1 MMMMDDKHVMTML
14 VDNEPGVLSRVA
26 GLFSGKGFNI
36 ESLNTGPT
44 VNPEVSRIT
53 VVTKANPPVLEQI
66 EKQLRKLVNV
76 IKLRSLNGPNA
87 VRRELVL
94 ICVQARADQR
104 AEVLRIVDI
113 FRGKI
118 VDAGLEHFIIE
129 VTGDEDKIQALL
141 NLLKPIGIKKLART
155 GPIGLIR
162 EPT

>member
-1 MMMMDDKHVMTML
+1 MAEDKHVMTML
-14 VDNEPGVLSRVA
+14 VDNQPGVTSRVT

-36 ESLNTGPT
+36 ESIRGSPT
-44 VNPEVSRIT
+44 NDPDVSRIT
-53 VVTKANPPVLEQI
+53 IVTQANPPVIEQI

-76 IKLRSLNGPNA
+76 IKLRSLNGPKS
-87 VRRELVL
+87 VRRELAL
-94 ICVQARADQR
+94 ICVHAKAEQR

-129 VTGDEDKIQALL
+129 VTGEEAKIQAVL

-155 GPIGLIR
+155 GMIGLIR
-162 EPT
+162 EPK

>member
-1 MMMMDDKHVMTML
+1 VT
-14 VDNEPGVLSRVA
+14 

-36 ESLNTGPT
+36 ESICGSPT
-44 VNPEVSRIT
+44 NDPNVSRIT
-53 VVTKANPPVLEQI
+53 IVTRANPPVIEQI

-76 IKLRSLNGPNA
+76 IKLRSLNGPKS
-87 VRRELVL
+87 VRRELAL
-94 ICVQARADQR
+94 ICVHAKAEQR

-129 VTGDEDKIQALL
+129 VTGEEAKIQAVL

-155 GPIGLIR
+155 GMIGLIR
-162 EPT
+162 EPK

>member
-1 MMMMDDKHVMTML
+1 MAEEKHVMTML
-14 VDNEPGVLSRVA
+14 VDNQPGVTSRVT

-36 ESLNTGPT
+36 ESICGCPT
-44 VNPEVSRIT
+44 NDPDVSRIT
-53 VVTKANPPVLEQI
+53 ITTKANPPVVEQI

-76 IKLRSLNGPNA
+76 IKLRSLDGPNA
-87 VRRELVL
+87 VRRELALV
-94 ICVQARADQR
+94 CVQARGEQR
-104 AEVLRIVDI
+104 TEVLRIVDI

-129 VTGDEDKIQALL
+129 VTGEEEKIQAML

-162 EPT
+162 EPK

>member
-1 MMMMDDKHVMTML
+1 MAEDKHVMTML
-14 VDNEPGVLSRVA
+14 VDNQPGVTSRVT

-36 ESLNTGPT
+36 ESICASPT
-44 VNPEVSRIT
+44 IDPAVSRIT
-53 VVTKANPPVLEQI
+53 IVTQANPPVIEQI

-76 IKLRSLNGPNA
+76 IKLRSLNGPKS
-87 VRRELVL
+87 VRRELAL
-94 ICVQARADQR
+94 ICVNPKAEQR

-129 VTGDEDKIQALL
+129 VTGEEAKIQAVL

-155 GPIGLIR
+155 GMIGLIR
-162 EPT
+162 EPK

>member
-1 MMMMDDKHVMTML
+1 MAEEKHIMTML
-14 VDNEPGVLSRVA
+14 VDNQPGVLSRVV

-44 VNPEVSRIT
+44 MDSEVSRIT
-53 VVTKANPPVLEQI
+53 IVTKANLPIIEQI

-76 IKLRSLNGPNA
+76 IKLRALNGTVA
-87 VRRELVL
+87 VRRELLL
-94 ICVQARADQR
+94 ICVQARGPQR

-118 VDAGLEHFIIE
+118 VDAGIEHFIIE
-129 VTGDEDKIQALL
+129 VTGDEDKIQAVL
-141 NLLKPIGIKKLART
+141 NLLKPIGIKKLARS

-162 EPT
+162 EPK

>member
-1 MMMMDDKHVMTML
+1 MAEDKHVMTML
-14 VDNEPGVLSRVA
+14 VDNQPGVTSRVT

-36 ESLNTGPT
+36 ESICGSPT
-44 VNPEVSRIT
+44 NDPGVSRIT
-53 VVTKANPPVLEQI
+53 IVTRANPPVIEQI

-76 IKLRSLNGPNA
+76 IKLRSLNGPKS
-87 VRRELVL
+87 VRRELAL
-94 ICVQARADQR
+94 ICVHAKAEQR

-129 VTGDEDKIQALL
+129 VTGEEAKIQAVL

-155 GPIGLIR
+155 GMIGLIR
-162 EPT
+162 EPK